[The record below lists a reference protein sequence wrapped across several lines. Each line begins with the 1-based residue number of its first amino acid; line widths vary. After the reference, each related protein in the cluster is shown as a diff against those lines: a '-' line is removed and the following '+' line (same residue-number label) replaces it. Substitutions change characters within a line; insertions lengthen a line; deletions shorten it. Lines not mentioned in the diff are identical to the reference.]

1 MRNDNKNTVAYH
13 VERAQRLQERNERR
27 ADILTACGIIAAVA
41 LLAVLLAGAGRAERE
56 YSEETVT
63 VRSGDTLW
71 GISEQYCPENM
82 DKREY
87 IRVIEADNGCGADI
101 MAGQVLTVR
110 VYEK

>member
-1 MRNDNKNTVAYH
+1 MNNKNTVAYH
-13 VERAQRLQERNERR
+13 VERAQRLQRRNERR

-41 LLAVLLAGAGRAERE
+41 AAALLLAGAGKVERE

-71 GISEQYCPENM
+71 GIAGAYCPEDM

-87 IRVIEADNGCGADI
+87 IRAIEADNGCGTDI
-101 MAGQVLTVR
+101 RVGDVLTVR
-110 VYEK
+110 IYEK

>member
-1 MRNDNKNTVAYH
+1 MNNKNTVAYH
-13 VERAQRLQERNERR
+13 VERAKRLQKRNERR

-41 LLAVLLAGAGRAERE
+41 VAAVLLAGAGKPRE

-71 GISEQYCPENM
+71 GIAGAYCPEDM

-87 IRVIEADNGCGADI
+87 VHMLEVDNGCTSAIKAGDI
-101 MAGQVLTVR
+101 LTVR
-110 VYEK
+110 RYAE

>member
-1 MRNDNKNTVAYH
+1 MSTNENTVAYH
-13 VERAQRLQERNERR
+13 VERAKRLQERNERR

-41 LLAVLLAGAGRAERE
+41 VAAVLLAGAGRAERE

-71 GISEQYCPENM
+71 DIAGAYCPEDM

-87 IRVIEADNGCGADI
+87 VHMLEVDNECGADI
-101 MAGQVLTVR
+101 RVGDVLTVR
-110 VYEK
+110 RYEK

>member
-1 MRNDNKNTVAYH
+1 MNNKNTVAYH
-13 VERAQRLQERNERR
+13 VERAQRLQRRNERR

-41 LLAVLLAGAGRAERE
+41 VIAVLLAGAGKPRE

-71 GISEQYCPENM
+71 GIADAYCPDDM

-87 IRVIEADNGCGADI
+87 IRAIEADNECGADI
-101 MAGQVLTVR
+101 RVGDVLTVR
-110 VYEK
+110 RYEK

>member
-1 MRNDNKNTVAYH
+1 MNNIEKTVAYH
-13 VERAQRLQERNERR
+13 IERAQRLQRRNERR

-41 LLAVLLAGAGRAERE
+41 VLAVLLAGAGRAERE

-71 GISEQYCPENM
+71 GIADAYCPEDM

-87 IRVIEADNGCGADI
+87 IRAIEADNECMSAIKAGDI
-101 MAGQVLTVR
+101 LTVR
-110 VYEK
+110 RYAE

>member
-1 MRNDNKNTVAYH
+1 M
-13 VERAQRLQERNERR
+13 QERNERR

-41 LLAVLLAGAGRAERE
+41 VAAVLLAGAGKPRE
-56 YSEETVT
+56 YCEETVT

-71 GISEQYCPENM
+71 GIADAYCPEDM

-87 IRVIEADNGCGADI
+87 IRAIEADNECTSAI
-101 MAGQVLTVR
+101 KAGDVLTVR

>member
-1 MRNDNKNTVAYH
+1 MNYNDNTVAYH
-13 VERAQRLQERNERR
+13 IERAKRLQERNERR

-41 LLAVLLAGAGRAERE
+41 AAALLLAGAGRAERE

-71 GISEQYCPENM
+71 GIADMYCPEGM

-87 IRVIEADNGCGADI
+87 IRAIEADNDCSANI
-101 MAGQVLTVR
+101 RAGQVLTVR
-110 VYEK
+110 VYE